1 MRLLKCNNLQLAELI
16 LAALLNMAISMPEFS
31 EKFLHSKGMCMLLE
45 LLASCH
51 EDILVNAIRLL
62 YTVIEFSENNTKKV
76 LEEGN
81 HKNEIIQQLERGN
94 HKNEIIQLLERVISG
109 PGICG
114 VEYSIRCTYYAIIT
128 LKKFVLHA
136 PEISF
141 LISRKTLK
149 IL

>member
-1 MRLLKCNNLQLAELI
+1 MHLLKCNNLQLAELI

-31 EKFLHSKGMCMLLE
+31 EKFLHSKGMYMLLE

-76 LEEGN
+76 LEE
-81 HKNEIIQQLERGN
+81 GN

-141 LISRKTLK
+141 VISRRTLK

>member
-1 MRLLKCNNLQLAELI
+1 MRLLKCNSLQLAELI

-31 EKFLHSKGMCMLLE
+31 EKFLHSKGMYMLLE

-81 HKNEIIQQLERGN
+81 HKNEII
-94 HKNEIIQLLERVISG
+94 HLLERVISG

-141 LISRKTLK
+141 VISRKTLK

>member
-31 EKFLHSKGMCMLLE
+31 EKFLHSKGMYMLLE

-76 LEEGN
+76 LEE
-81 HKNEIIQQLERGN
+81 GN

-141 LISRKTLK
+141 VISRKTLK

>member
-1 MRLLKCNNLQLAELI
+1 MHLLKCNNLQLAELI

-31 EKFLHSKGMCMLLE
+31 EKFLHSKGMHMLLE

-81 HKNEIIQQLERGN
+81 HKNEIIE
-94 HKNEIIQLLERVISG
+94 LLERVISG

-114 VEYSIRCTYYAIIT
+114 VEYSIRCSYYAIIT
-128 LKKFVLHA
+128 LNKFVLHA

-141 LISRKTLK
+141 VISRKTLK